1 MKTRSIK
8 KNKSQTPSRRI
19 EPQSQEDTYSVKSSF
34 RKIGKYTRN
43 NSTSRRTEDNVFTS
57 SSRVYKVD
65 DRLTPN
71 WQTEATPYISSYN
84 RLDEKIETLT
94 QTNISE
100 HNSLR
105 RELEQKQAQGMSEI
119 VNQISNI
126 KEMIDKKMEKTNWGL
141 IVTIIFAII
150 GAFAVLSYY
159 PLLNETKVN
168 RMKLNKLNLEVE
180 TIKLD
185 IKHTTEIDSIR
196 TKPNGS
202 VVKQNKDGI

>member
-19 EPQSQEDTYSVKSSF
+19 EPQSQEDTYSVKSSL
-34 RKIGKYTRN
+34 RIIGKYTRN
-43 NSTSRRTEDNVFTS
+43 SSTSRRTEDNVFTS

-84 RLDEKIETLT
+84 RLDEIIETLT

-159 PLLNETKVN
+159 PLLNETKEN
-168 RMKLNKLNLEVE
+168 RMKLNELNLEVE

>member
-43 NSTSRRTEDNVFTS
+43 SSTSRRTEDNVFTS

-159 PLLNETKVN
+159 PLLNETKEN
-168 RMKLNKLNLEVE
+168 RMKLNELNLEVE

>member
-196 TKPNGS
+196 TKPNDS

>member
-19 EPQSQEDTYSVKSSF
+19 EPQSQEDTYSVKSSL

-43 NSTSRRTEDNVFTS
+43 SSTSRRTEDNVFTS

-126 KEMIDKKMEKTNWGL
+126 KEMIDKKMEKPNWGL

-150 GAFAVLSYY
+150 GVFAVLSYY
-159 PLLNETKVN
+159 PLLNETKEN
-168 RMKLNKLNLEVE
+168 RMKLNELNLEVE

-185 IKHTTEIDSIR
+185 IKHTR
-196 TKPNGS
+196 
-202 VVKQNKDGI
+202 

>member
-43 NSTSRRTEDNVFTS
+43 SSTSRRTEDNVFTS

-71 WQTEATPYISSYN
+71 WQKEATPYISSYN

-105 RELEQKQAQGMSEI
+105 RELEQKQAQGLSEI
-119 VNQISNI
+119 VNQISEI
-126 KEMIDKKMEKTNWGL
+126 RKMIDKKMDKPNWII
-141 IVTIIFAII
+141 IVTIVFAII
-150 GAFAVLSYY
+150 GAFAKLSYY
-159 PLLNETKVN
+159 PLLNETKEN
-168 RMKLNKLNLEVE
+168 RMKLNELNLEVE